1 MVDTASTGRD
11 GLGLAL
17 ADTGIEAVV
26 LDVGLPDLDGL
37 EVCRRIRRAGL
48 ATPVL
53 MLTARDT
60 VADRVDGLD
69 AGADD
74 YVVKPFAYPELS
86 ARLRALTRR
95 GSSRDGEPALIR
107 IGEIVLHE
115 RVREVTVAD
124 EPVELS
130 RREFGLLEALLRHP
144 DQVLSRDQLL
154 DLAIVQRAVG
164 FQPRGHQAVRIATYV
179 ATADGEHVVDVVR
192 AEMAATRL
200 QVRRQGVVQLG
211 LGVQGR
217 THTTLAVVTVTGGAV
232 GQIELVAA

>member
-1 MVDTASTGRD
+1 MHLLIVEDDPRLSRTLTRLLVADQHVVDTAATGHD
-11 GLGLAL
+11 GLSLAL
-17 ADTGIEAVV
+17 ADAGIEAVV

-60 VADRVDGLD
+60 VTDRVDGLD

-74 YVVKPFAYPELS
+74 YLVKPFAYPELS

-95 GSSRDGEPALIR
+95 GSTRDGEPALLR

-115 RVREVTVAD
+115 RNRELTVAD
-124 EPVELS
+124 DPVELS

-154 DLAIVQRAVG
+154 DLAWPVAV
-164 FQPRGHQAVRIATYV
+164 AVTPNSVDAYV
-179 ATADGEHVVDVVR
+179 SMLRRKLGSE
-192 AEMAATRL
+192 ATRL
-200 QVRRQGVVQLG
+200 QTVRGVGYRLSS
-211 LGVQGR
+211 R
-217 THTTLAVVTVTGGAV
+217 
-232 GQIELVAA
+232 

>member
-1 MVDTASTGRD
+1 MHLLIIEDDPRLSRTLTRLLMADHHVVDVAGTGQE

-17 ADTGIEAVV
+17 ADAGIEAVV

-60 VADRVDGLD
+60 VTDRVDGLD

-74 YVVKPFAYPELS
+74 YLVKPFAYPELS

-95 GSSRDGEPALIR
+95 GSTRDGEPALLSV
-107 IGEIVLHE
+107 GEIVLHE
-115 RVREVTVAD
+115 RNREVTVAD
-124 EPVELS
+124 DPLELS

-154 DLAIVQRAVG
+154 DLAWPVAV
-164 FQPRGHQAVRIATYV
+164 AVTPNSVDAYV
-179 ATADGEHVVDVVR
+179 SMLRRKLGSE
-192 AEMAATRL
+192 ATRL
-200 QVRRQGVVQLG
+200 QTVRGVGYRLSS
-211 LGVQGR
+211 R
-217 THTTLAVVTVTGGAV
+217 
-232 GQIELVAA
+232 

>member
-1 MVDTASTGRD
+1 MHLLIIEDDPRLCRTLTRLLVADQHVVDAAGTGHD
-11 GLGLAL
+11 GLDLAL
-17 ADTGIEAVV
+17 ADAGIEAVV

-60 VADRVDGLD
+60 VTDRVDGLD

-74 YVVKPFAYPELS
+74 YLVKPFAYPELS

-95 GSSRDGEPALIR
+95 GSTRDGEPALLR

-115 RVREVTVAD
+115 RNREVTVAD
-124 EPVELS
+124 DPVELS

-154 DLAIVQRAVG
+154 DLAWPVAV
-164 FQPRGHQAVRIATYV
+164 AVTPNSVDAYV
-179 ATADGEHVVDVVR
+179 SMLRRKLGSE
-192 AEMAATRL
+192 ATRL
-200 QVRRQGVVQLG
+200 QTVRGVGYRLSS
-211 LGVQGR
+211 R
-217 THTTLAVVTVTGGAV
+217 
-232 GQIELVAA
+232 